1 MIFYDEETIQ
11 LIDYGIQDCS
21 DLHSWGPGM
30 RSCYIIH
37 YIISGEGYVECQGHR
52 FHLSAGQSFLLLPY
66 VLFHYYPDKDNPW
79 VYTWVNFI
87 GKEAG
92 RYLQDICMDID
103 HPVSPVIP
111 SSELLPLFERLGKL
125 DLYHQN
131 KSQAN
136 GILLAILGIYG
147 DASPASLPAFQKEV
161 DPRAATAILLIH
173 SNFYKTDFN
182 VDMLCQMMN
191 INRVTLYRLF
201 KKQYNL
207 SPGNY
212 LTQYRLAQALKMLH
226 MGVSVKST
234 SISCGFTD
242 QFYFS
247 KSFKQYFGI
256 NPSQVKSTT
265 ASLL

>member
-92 RYLQDICMDID
+92 RYLQDICMDIID
-103 HPVSPVIP
+103 AIHDFPDCYGMVSGVNTSYI
-111 SSELLPLFERLGKL
+111 
-125 DLYHQN
+125 D
-131 KSQAN
+131 
-136 GILLAILGIYG
+136 
-147 DASPASLPAFQKEV
+147 
-161 DPRAATAILLIH
+161 
-173 SNFYKTDFN
+173 TDN
-182 VDMLCQMMN
+182 
-191 INRVTLYRLF
+191 
-201 KKQYNL
+201 
-207 SPGNY
+207 
-212 LTQYRLAQALKMLH
+212 
-226 MGVSVKST
+226 
-234 SISCGFTD
+234 TD
-242 QFYFS
+242 
-247 KSFKQYFGI
+247 
-256 NPSQVKSTT
+256 T
-265 ASLL
+265 

>member
-103 HPVSPVIP
+103 HPVSPPLSSFP
-111 SSELLPLFERLGKL
+111 SLNALESWIFITRINPRQTESCWLFLVFMEMQALPLF
-125 DLYHQN
+125 
-131 KSQAN
+131 
-136 GILLAILGIYG
+136 LLSKKKWTPGQ
-147 DASPASLPAFQKEV
+147 LPPF
-161 DPRAATAILLIH
+161 
-173 SNFYKTDFN
+173 
-182 VDMLCQMMN
+182 C
-191 INRVTLYRLF
+191 
-201 KKQYNL
+201 
-207 SPGNY
+207 
-212 LTQYRLAQALKMLH
+212 
-226 MGVSVKST
+226 
-234 SISCGFTD
+234 
-242 QFYFS
+242 
-247 KSFKQYFGI
+247 
-256 NPSQVKSTT
+256 
-265 ASLL
+265 

>member
-1 MIFYDEETIQ
+1 
-11 LIDYGIQDCS
+11 
-21 DLHSWGPGM
+21 
-30 RSCYIIH
+30 
-37 YIISGEGYVECQGHR
+37 
-52 FHLSAGQSFLLLPY
+52 
-66 VLFHYYPDKDNPW
+66 
-79 VYTWVNFI
+79 
-87 GKEAG
+87 
-92 RYLQDICMDID
+92 MDID

-111 SSELLPLFERLGKL
+111 SSELLPLFERLEKL

-207 SPGNY
+207 SPGSY

>member
-136 GILLAILGIYG
+136 GIHVGYSWYLWRCKPCLSSCFPKRSGPQGSYRHSADPLQLL
-147 DASPASLPAFQKEV
+147 
-161 DPRAATAILLIH
+161 
-173 SNFYKTDFN
+173 
-182 VDMLCQMMN
+182 
-191 INRVTLYRLF
+191 
-201 KKQYNL
+201 
-207 SPGNY
+207 
-212 LTQYRLAQALKMLH
+212 
-226 MGVSVKST
+226 
-234 SISCGFTD
+234 
-242 QFYFS
+242 
-247 KSFKQYFGI
+247 
-256 NPSQVKSTT
+256 
-265 ASLL
+265 